1 MKINKVSSMGLTTAA
16 TGLKTAKEGLQ
27 KVSMTF
33 EDGLTSSVIGSE
45 EEQDQE
51 IKKHLS
57 SSEWNAYRRMPEA
70 VKRRLRGNP
79 DKESA
84 SEEDWL
90 DRVRGTVAEKRREAA
105 ANAGMQKCSAVRGVG
120 VLNRPGTIGVAPG
133 THQLQTAG
141 SALGREI
148 GAAASLGSAAAKS
161 GRTAAKAGA
170 AAGTGAASAGVTVG
184 VEAVKKSEEAA
195 KRAAERIRDALS
207 ATTEGE
213 KMSMSLRWQDML
225 HSMKQNRQEGA
236 GGSEEAMGRSGKWLL
251 IFSAAFFILL
261 ILLLPLLFL
270 SGSGQTERTDGTEI
284 VAVAREELEI
294 SDENVGGVK
303 YKLWYGM
310 DADWCAMF
318 VSWCSD
324 QCGYVEAGIMPKT
337 ASVSTM
343 RSWYEQRDL
352 FRIRESGYE
361 PRAGDVVIFGN
372 GMSHTGLV
380 VEYDP
385 DTKILTTIEGN
396 TGSSGTTPYHKG
408 SRVRMKRYPIN
419 YDHIIGYGTPE
430 YPEPEEEE
438 ATEGMAG
445 EVLEEEE
452 GEP

>member
-16 TGLKTAKEGLQ
+16 TGLKTAREGLQ

-70 VKRRLRGNP
+70 IKRRLRGDP
-79 DKESA
+79 DKES
-84 SEEDWL
+84 SSKEDWL
-90 DRVRGTVAEKRREAA
+90 DRVRGAAAEKRREAP
-105 ANAGMQKCSAVRGVG
+105 ANVGRQKQTTVRSIGAS
-120 VLNRPGTIGVAPG
+120 NRQGTISAASG

-141 SALGREI
+141 ST
-148 GAAASLGSAAAKS
+148 AAKG

-213 KMSMSLRWQDML
+213 KMSISLRWQEML
-225 HSMKQNRQEGA
+225 LSMKQNRQEEA
-236 GGSEEAMGRSGKWLL
+236 DGSVEAMGHSGKWLL

-261 ILLLPLLFL
+261 ILMLPLLLL
-270 SGSGQTERTDGTEI
+270 SGSGQPERTDGTEI
-284 VAVAREELEI
+284 AAVAREELQV
-294 SDENVGGVK
+294 SDENIGGVK
-303 YKLWYGM
+303 YKIWYGM

-318 VSWCSD
+318 VSWCAD

-385 DTKILTTIEGN
+385 ETNILTTIEGN

-408 SRVRMKRYPIN
+408 SRVRMKRYPIT

-430 YPEPEEEE
+430 YPEQEEEE